1 MCGKDKKRESKRIKK
16 KRKQNVRGSSN
27 QAIQP
32 FATSMMWRSKATFDI
47 ITNKSIRTIAVKI
60 QLHTLHDKSNKMPPL
75 TAREKL
81 AGKKVNGLNL

>member
-1 MCGKDKKRESKRIKK
+1 MCGKDKKKESKRIK

-60 QLHTLHDKSNKMPPL
+60 QLHTLHDKSNKMPPP
-75 TAREKL
+75 TARKS
-81 AGKKVNGLNL
+81 

>member
-1 MCGKDKKRESKRIKK
+1 MCGKDKRKKESKRIK
-16 KRKQNVRGSSN
+16 KRKQNVRGSSK

-75 TAREKL
+75 TARES
-81 AGKKVNGLNL
+81 